1 MSYDKYKTFGTE
13 KQSDFAKALADKLI
27 SQLQKGTSP
36 WQRPEVVLQAPIN
49 ALTGKPYRGG
59 NALALMLQERKDPR
73 WLTYNQAQTL
83 GAQVRK
89 GEKGTRLLS
98 YIFEQEIT
106 LKDDNG
112 NPLLDEKGKPQKT
125 TQQLERPIVTS
136 FVVFN
141 AEQID
146 NLPPYKAPT
155 IKQEDINKRAETILT
170 NSGAIINH
178 HNKDRAYYSPKQDS
192 IYMPPIEAFRDK
204 NKYYSTALHELG
216 HWTGHSSRLNRDL
229 TGSFGS
235 PSYAK
240 EELRAEITSLMLCQK
255 MGIGHNFENHASY
268 VGAWV
273 RILQDDPNEILRASR
288 DAEKI
293 SDYIM
298 AFDRELVQ
306 DNRNNQPQ
314 EELKQEYFEAKTKG
328 FTAGSTILEAAI
340 KKAELIMNGQATIQS
355 PLLAHADKYEVT
367 THLLAGASNEA
378 SFMTDIHTRSII
390 NKVFEAGLDIIEL
403 DEEYNRTH
411 KSIVDTYGD
420 HFSRIIALEELIY
433 QERNNE
439 YEMTM

>member
-59 NALALMLQERKDPR
+59 NALALML
-73 WLTYNQAQTL
+73 
-83 GAQVRK
+83 
-89 GEKGTRLLS
+89 
-98 YIFEQEIT
+98 
-106 LKDDNG
+106 
-112 NPLLDEKGKPQKT
+112 
-125 TQQLERPIVTS
+125 
-136 FVVFN
+136 
-141 AEQID
+141 
-146 NLPPYKAPT
+146 
-155 IKQEDINKRAETILT
+155 
-170 NSGAIINH
+170 
-178 HNKDRAYYSPKQDS
+178 
-192 IYMPPIEAFRDK
+192 
-204 NKYYSTALHELG
+204 
-216 HWTGHSSRLNRDL
+216 
-229 TGSFGS
+229 
-235 PSYAK
+235 
-240 EELRAEITSLMLCQK
+240 CQK
-255 MGIGHNFENHASY
+255 IGIGHNFENHASY

-273 RILQDDPNEILRASR
+273 RILQDNPNEILRASR

-314 EELKQEYFEAKTKG
+314 EGLKQEYFEAKTKG

-411 KSIVDTYGD
+411 KSIVDAYGE
-420 HFSRIIALEELIY
+420 HFSRLIALEELIY

-439 YEMTM
+439 YEITM